1 MKNGT
6 RQKKGPTVKQQ
17 VKELTT
23 AVANI
28 QQAMNIQKIMFQQ
41 FGNNFAKIDRDV
53 HNAMG
58 IINDLQYRTL
68 ALLELSGQV
77 DKVNEIAERLKLKD
91 FNDASAKEDL
101 EKGYVEDDVV
111 KENSIITLT
120 SVCQD
125 DEDRSI
131 FRTKFNLGEEV
142 VLPELKEKLIGLK
155 VGEKVEAKLPDN
167 LTHELEVVAI
177 RKQNPKVEEAQEA
190 ESTTVQ

>member
-142 VLPELKEKLIGLK
+142 ILPELKEKLIGLK